1 MPQSNLLA
9 RLAIVLLCL
18 ATLSAC
24 GFSLRGHAPLPSGI
38 DTVHLQ
44 TGSTALRNHLRLA
57 LEANGARIAP
67 EKKGADA
74 TLVIAAESFDRRV
87 LAVDPGTGKSR
98 EFELVYNLNFRFS
111 GRDGKALL
119 ASQALKLRRDF
130 VFDDDA
136 VIGKSREEGVLIE
149 EMRRDAASQ
158 IMRRL
163 SALSRK

>member
-1 MPQSNLLA
+1 MPQSQILS
-9 RLAIVLLCL
+9 RLAIILLCL

-24 GFSLRGHAPLPSGI
+24 GFSLRGRAPLPSGI
-38 DTVHLQ
+38 NAVHLQ
-44 TGSTALRNHLRLA
+44 AGSAALRNHLRLA
-57 LEANGARIAP
+57 LEANGARIVV
-67 EKKGADA
+67 EKKTADA
-74 TLVIAAESFDRRV
+74 TLIIAAESFDRRV

-98 EFELVYNLNFRFS
+98 EFELVYNLNFHFS

-119 ASQALKLRRDF
+119 ATQQLKLRRDF

-163 SALSRK
+163 SALARN